1 MNNTVKKCTVCGS
14 NYTLDHFRR
23 TALSSD
29 GYANICKACAKTR
42 RSKNHTK
49 ITGGGNPE
57 LARFQPRELIEELK
71 ARGYSGKLTIIREI
85 QL

>member
-1 MNNTVKKCTVCGS
+1 M
-14 NYTLDHFRR
+14 
-23 TALSSD
+23 
-29 GYANICKACAKTR
+29 
-42 RSKNHTK
+42 K
-49 ITGGGNPE
+49 IAGGGNPE

>member
-42 RSKNHTK
+42 RSNKQMK
-49 ITGGGNPE
+49 ITGG
-57 LARFQPRELIEELK
+57 A
-71 ARGYSGKLTIIREI
+71 IRN
-85 QL
+85 